1 MKYRLL
7 GPVEV
12 AAEDGP
18 VALGGPKP
26 RAVLAVL
33 LLNANRPVSTERL
46 AVALW
51 GEDAPAG
58 AAKTVQ
64 VHVSRLRKALP
75 DADVVTTTPAG
86 YQLTVQPG
94 ELDVD
99 RFEQLLDHGRRALRA
114 GRPDQASAALE
125 EGLALWRGDQAL
137 ADVAFE
143 PFAAPEINRLEDE
156 RLAALETRAD
166 AELAAGR
173 HAALVGELQ
182 RLVDAHPS
190 RERFA
195 AQLMLALYR
204 SDRQTEA
211 LEAYREARAALV
223 EHSGI
228 EPGSE
233 LRRLHEA
240 ILRQDESLRAP
251 PALELPPELDTVAA
265 PPLEGRA
272 AELSRLE
279 EAWERARAGE
289 GSLVTLTGE
298 RGIGKTRLAAELAGE
313 VHRHGAAVLYAT
325 GAGPPATVR
334 AMFARAREATDPLL
348 AVVDDAD
355 RLTPDLR
362 AELEQLAAS
371 LAGLPVLVV
380 AGARDDTAL
389 ARANGRAPLALKP
402 LDVEAVAAVVAI
414 YAPGRPPAD
423 LPAQSVL
430 EESGGVPARVHEV
443 ASDWARLEA
452 SRRVEAVAE
461 QAARGRVRLRTME
474 DELAGGVKDLQAARE
489 RAAQVGAG
497 DGPVVCPFKG
507 LASFDVD
514 DAEYYFGRERLV
526 AALVARLVGAPLL
539 GIVGPSGSGKS
550 SALRA
555 GLLPALASGVL
566 PGSSDWEQ
574 VVIRPGEHPLEELN
588 RTGAAVSDQA
598 RVVLAVDQFEETFM
612 ACDDERERAAFVG
625 SLVHAARD
633 TRGRC
638 MVVLAIRADHYE
650 RCAAYPELSSL
661 LAANHVLVTS
671 MRRDELRQAIERPA
685 QRVGLGVEPELV
697 DALVADVEGAPGA
710 LPLLSTALLELWQ
723 QRDGRRLRHAAY
735 ERTGGVR
742 GAVARLAEDAYGR
755 LDPAQQG
762 IAHSI
767 LVRLAAEGPG
777 GRVER
782 RRVPLAEL
790 ETERGGDVAR
800 VVELFTDQRLLTVTA
815 GSVEVAHEA
824 LLREWPRLHGWIE
837 QDRVGLRIHRGV
849 TAAAHEWRRLDRDEG
864 ALFRGSRLT
873 EALDWRDT
881 HDVTLNEL
889 EREFLD
895 ASHARRRS
903 ERAYR
908 RRWIRT
914 AFAGLLVALA
924 AITTVAIVALY
935 QGREAERQRDIAASR
950 ELAARATSFLDG
962 DPGLSLALALEALD
976 RQDTEQ
982 ARNVLRQ
989 ATLASRTL
997 SVWPAHRDWVNSV
1010 EPSADGRRVVTA
1022 GRDGVVRVWNLARG
1036 RAETTIKAHDGWALG
1051 ASLSPDGRHV
1061 ASAGDDG
1068 IVALWDLNGKQER
1081 VLLRVPPGK
1090 GPNGVEFSPDGQ
1102 RVIVPLLDGTVRLVP
1117 VDGAGP
1123 PTVLGEHEGAVWVA
1137 RFSRDGTQ
1145 AVSAGDDHS
1154 VRVWSLATGES
1165 TVLPHPGLTLYGVD
1179 FSPDGKRVATA
1190 SDDGA
1195 VRIWNADGR
1204 GRPRIISA
1212 SKEAVDWVEF
1222 SEDGRRLVTAG
1233 DDAVVRVFDARGG
1246 PPLDELTGHKGI
1258 VLRAA
1263 FVPHTDTIVS
1273 GGEDQTLR
1281 RWASAPAAMLQAP
1294 VTTASFRPDGRQVLT
1309 GSPSGPLRIWNPEA
1323 GSVRALPG
1331 HRSASF
1337 PQFSA
1342 DGLRAISAGWD
1353 GTARLWDLTSGRQ
1366 TVVFSAPDVKL
1377 FAATIDPAGRRIAVA
1392 GGRQEIVVQNLD
1404 GGDRQVLS
1412 GHSGVV
1418 RDVAFSPDGTRL
1430 ASASDD
1436 GTVRSW
1442 NAETGGRGRSLRGH
1456 GQSVNSVSFSPDGRR
1471 ILSAG
1476 ADGTIRVWNLDGDPP
1491 VILTGH
1497 EGPVASARFDRS
1509 GERIVSAGRD
1519 GTIRVWSSAGGEA
1532 LVVLFTH
1539 DAPAL
1544 SAQFSPSGD
1553 EVVSAADDGI
1563 TRVTPCEVCGSISSV
1578 LRLAQTRAGRELTPV
1593 ERRRYLP
1600 SND

>member
-46 AVALW
+46 ALALW

-86 YQLTVQPG
+86 YQLTVRPG
-94 ELDVD
+94 EFDVD
-99 RFEQLLDHGRRALRA
+99 RFEQLLDDGRRALRA
-114 GRPDQASAALE
+114 GHPDEASAALE
-125 EGLALWRGDQAL
+125 EGLALWRGDHAL

-173 HAALVGELQ
+173 HTALVGELQ

-251 PALELPPELDTVAA
+251 AVLELPPELDTVAA

-289 GSLVTLTGE
+289 GSLVTLIGE

-313 VHRHGAAVLYAT
+313 VHRHGAVVLYAT

-348 AVVDDAD
+348 AVLDDAD

-380 AGARDDTAL
+380 AGSRDDAVYV
-389 ARANGRAPLALKP
+389 RATGPAPLALKP
-402 LDVEAVAAVVAI
+402 LDVEAVAAVVSI

-430 EESGGVPARVHEV
+430 VESGGVPARVHEV

-526 AALVARLVGAPLL
+526 AGLVARLVGAPLL

-566 PGSSDWEQ
+566 PGSGDWEQ

-612 ACDDERERAAFVG
+612 ACDDERERAAFIG

-755 LDPAQQG
+755 LDPAQQV

-767 LVRLAAEGPG
+767 LVRLATEGPG
-777 GRVER
+777 GTVER

-815 GSVEVAHEA
+815 GNVEVAHEA

-837 QDRVGLRIHRGV
+837 QDRAGLRIHRGV

-908 RRWIRT
+908 RRWIRI
-914 AFAGLLVALA
+914 AFAGMLVALA

-950 ELAARATSFLDG
+950 ELAARATGFLDV
-962 DPGLSLALALEALD
+962 DPRLSLALALRAMD
-976 RQDTEQ
+976 RRDTAQ
-982 ARNVLRQ
+982 AENVLRQ
-989 ATLASRTL
+989 ATLASRAL
-997 SVWPAHRDWVNSV
+997 SVWPAHDGWIYGI
-1010 EPSADGRRVVTA
+1010 EPDPDGRQVVTA
-1022 GRDGVVRVWNLARG
+1022 GRDGAVRVWDVERG
-1036 RAETTIKAHDGWALG
+1036 PPAWSVEAHPKSWALG
-1051 ASLSPDGRHV
+1051 ASLSSDGKHV

-1068 IVALWDLNGKQER
+1068 VVAIWDIDGKR
-1081 VLLRVPPGK
+1081 KHVVARTGK
-1090 GPNGVEFSPDGQ
+1090 NYPIDVKYSPDGG
-1102 RVIVPLLDGTVRLVP
+1102 RLMFPLLDGTVRVVP
-1117 VDGAGP
+1117 VSGGRAVAMLRG
-1123 PTVLGEHEGAVWVA
+1123 HEGLVWEA
-1137 RFSRDGTQ
+1137 
-1145 AVSAGDDHS
+1145 
-1154 VRVWSLATGES
+1154 
-1165 TVLPHPGLTLYGVD
+1165 D
-1179 FSPDGKRVATA
+1179 FSPDGTKAVTAGQDGTARIWDLATGTSTVREHPDAVISADFSPDSRLAATA
-1190 SDDGA
+1190 G
-1195 VRIWNADGR
+1195 ADGFVR
-1204 GRPRIISA
+1204 VWDAGRTTPPVTIR
-1212 SKEAVDWVEF
+1212 VDEQRLNSVRF
-1222 SEDGRRLVTAG
+1222 SDDGRRLVTAG
-1233 DDAVVRVFDARGG
+1233 EDGVVRVFDARGG
-1246 PPLDELTGHKGI
+1246 PPLAAFRGHHGR
-1258 VLRAA
+1258 LLAAA
-1263 FVPHTDTIVS
+1263 FVPGTNTVVS
-1273 GGEDQTLR
+1273 GGEDGTLR
-1281 RWASAPAAMLQAP
+1281 AWAAPADAAIVEAP
-1294 VTTASFRPDGRQVLT
+1294 VTGASFGPDDRRVISGGRDGAVRIWDPST
-1309 GSPSGPLRIWNPEA
+1309 GSIR
-1323 GSVRALPG
+1323 VLPG
-1331 HRSASF
+1331 HKDPSVAQFSPDGTQIVSASEDR
-1337 PQFSA
+1337 SM
-1342 DGLRAISAGWD
+1342 
-1353 GTARLWDLTSGRQ
+1353 RLWDAASGRSTAVFHDSAELY
-1366 TVVFSAPDVKL
+1366 TVAFN
-1377 FAATIDPAGRRIAVA
+1377 PAGDRIAFA
-1392 GGRQEIVVQNLD
+1392 GGLPRVEVLRLD
-1404 GGDRQVLS
+1404 DRARVRLH
-1412 GHSGVV
+1412 GHRSFIRG
-1418 RDVAFSPDGTRL
+1418 VAFSPDGKHI
-1430 ASASDD
+1430 ASGSDD
-1436 GTVRSW
+1436 GTVRLW
-1442 NAETGGRGRSLRGH
+1442 NAASGKLERTLRGH
-1456 GQSVNSVSFSPDGRR
+1456 GQSVNSVAYSSDSEHVV
-1471 ILSAG
+1471 SAG
-1476 ADGTIRVWNLDGDPP
+1476 ADATVRIWSVHGDRVVTLR
-1491 VILTGH
+1491 GH
-1497 EGPVASARFDRS
+1497 EGPVFSADFDRDGKRVTS
-1509 GERIVSAGRD
+1509 AGQDGTVRVWSAAGGETLVVLDRYQGAARTAEFSEDGRRVVSAGEP
-1519 GTIRVWSSAGGEA
+1519 GLVRVSSCDVCGPIG
-1532 LVVLFTH
+1532 VVLQLARTRA
-1539 DAPAL
+1539 DREL
-1544 SAQFSPSGD
+1544 SPSERQRLLPVD
-1553 EVVSAADDGI
+1553 E
-1563 TRVTPCEVCGSISSV
+1563 
-1578 LRLAQTRAGRELTPV
+1578 
-1593 ERRRYLP
+1593 
-1600 SND
+1600 